1 MSHLPSPP
9 LSTSSA
15 PPNPWWTPRQEDG
28 LAHARQAMKLSIGS
42 AAALDAAWLEG
53 QPPESPSPP
62 SPGDLSPPKGSPPA
76 EPMLALQVLARVVD
90 SSKGRD
96 KFLVRPPPPRSVRRS
111 PQDLEMHA
119 VHTQDIHLPPLPRP
133 QMSPPPQLPPPPR
146 LPPRPH
152 PHVPQDDA
160 PPSPRP
166 RRRHRRR
173 HRLSRQDWP
182 PQAQSRTARRS
193 MGKVSLESRKNHP
206 AHHLSSRFWL
216 LTTLIALYKLHFHTI
231 PRIQA
236 YQAGQYG
243 QPRIS
248 SERQVARRKPEQQL
262 KEAKWTNR
270 KLVADLLFVCTYPSS
285 PVPTLLTQLDNCY
298 SIRHLQPQLAS
309 LYPLRPR
316 RTTEMYNRLG
326 LRTHQVNCLLP
337 TQEKTR
343 R

>member
-53 QPPESPSPP
+53 QPPKSPSPP

-96 KFLVRPPPPRSVRRS
+96 KFLAISVASLSLVRKCLLLLNS
-111 PQDLEMHA
+111 LH
-119 VHTQDIHLPPLPRP
+119 PLASLLAPTP
-133 QMSPPPQLPPPPR
+133 MSPRTML
-146 LPPRPH
+146 LH
-152 PHVPQDDA
+152 LIDLAGAIADDTVCLA
-160 PPSPRP
+160 KIGLL
-166 RRRHRRR
+166 RRNLGQRAEA
-173 HRLSRQDWP
+173 W
-182 PQAQSRTARRS
+182 A
-193 MGKVSLESRKNHP
+193 N
-206 AHHLSSRFWL
+206 RFWL
-216 LTTLIALYKLHFHTI
+216 LTTLIALYKLHFHTS

-248 SERQVARRKPEQQL
+248 SERQVAKRKTEQQL

-270 KLVADLLFVCTYPSS
+270 KLVADLLFVSYDIFNPNL
-285 PVPTLLTQLDNCY
+285 PA
-298 SIRHLQPQLAS
+298 SIRSVLGEPLKCTTGLVSGLISLTKLYNQHWDAS
-309 LYPLRPR
+309 LSK
-316 RTTEMYNRLG
+316 G
-326 LRTHQVNCLLP
+326 
-337 TQEKTR
+337 
-343 R
+343 

>member
-96 KFLVRPPPPRSVRRS
+96 KFLKCMQYTLKTYIYLLSLLAPTP
-111 PQDLEMHA
+111 
-119 VHTQDIHLPPLPRP
+119 
-133 QMSPPPQLPPPPR
+133 MSPRTML
-146 LPPRPH
+146 LH
-152 PHVPQDDA
+152 LLDLAGAIADDTVCLA
-160 PPSPRP
+160 KIGLL
-166 RRRHRRR
+166 RRNLGQRAEA
-173 HRLSRQDWP
+173 W
-182 PQAQSRTARRS
+182 A
-193 MGKVSLESRKNHP
+193 N
-206 AHHLSSRFWL
+206 RFWL

-248 SERQVARRKPEQQL
+248 SERQVTRRKPEQQL

-270 KLVADLLFVCTYPSS
+270 KLVADLLFVSYDIFNPNL
-285 PVPTLLTQLDNCY
+285 PA
-298 SIRHLQPQLAS
+298 SIRSVLGEPLKCTTGLVSGLISLTKLYNQHWDAS
-309 LYPLRPR
+309 LSK
-316 RTTEMYNRLG
+316 G
-326 LRTHQVNCLLP
+326 
-337 TQEKTR
+337 
-343 R
+343 

>member
-96 KFLVRPPPPRSVRRS
+96 KFLKCMQYTLKTYIYLLS
-111 PQDLEMHA
+111 L
-119 VHTQDIHLPPLPRP
+119 LPLPLPLRAPLPRLAISVASLSLVRKCLLLLNSLRP
-133 QMSPPPQLPPPPR
+133 LASLLAPTPMSPRTML
-146 LPPRPH
+146 LH
-152 PHVPQDDA
+152 LLDLAGAIADDTVCLA
-160 PPSPRP
+160 KIGLL
-166 RRRHRRR
+166 RRNLGQRAEA
-173 HRLSRQDWP
+173 W
-182 PQAQSRTARRS
+182 A
-193 MGKVSLESRKNHP
+193 N
-206 AHHLSSRFWL
+206 RFWL
-216 LTTLIALYKLHFHTI
+216 LTTIIALYKLRFHTI

-248 SERQVARRKPEQQL
+248 SERQVTRRKPEQQL

-270 KLVADLLFVCTYPSS
+270 KLVADLLFVSYDIFNPNL
-285 PVPTLLTQLDNCY
+285 PA
-298 SIRHLQPQLAS
+298 SIRSVLGEPLKCTTGLVSGLISLTKLYNQHWDAS
-309 LYPLRPR
+309 LSK
-316 RTTEMYNRLG
+316 G
-326 LRTHQVNCLLP
+326 
-337 TQEKTR
+337 
-343 R
+343 